1 MWLYL
6 KKEKE
11 IPMWL
16 YLKKEKEIPMWLYL
30 KKEKE
35 IPMWLCPG
43 FWPCLTQDFQKHTHK
58 NVLPFSFFFFVYSL
72 YEITDAL

>member
-1 MWLYL
+1 MQFIWNDRCTVNQNESATDSCKVYL

-11 IPMWL
+11 IPVW
-16 YLKKEKEIPMWLYL
+16 I
-30 KKEKE
+30 
-35 IPMWLCPG
+35 CPG
-43 FWPCLTQDFQKHTHK
+43 FWPCLTQAFQKHTHK